1 MGSQGNTARP
11 FKITSKKMAEG
22 HDSVVSLL
30 STLEALGSIP
40 NHTLPNN
47 NKNLG
52 SFLNHFSSMTSRS
65 YTHTLFSLGLE
76 RERDRPHT
84 RTHTRNIVPL
94 FVNDSLLHPFSMYLC
109 RLQFNLS
116 VLQTPL
122 KVGPAYF
129 PLSPA
134 GPWHPVVGKGF
145 KIGLPVL

>member
-76 RERDRPHT
+76 RERETDHT
-84 RTHTRNIVPL
+84 HVHTHVILCLFLLMIHYCIHSACIYVDSSSTYQFYKPL
-94 FVNDSLLHPFSMYLC
+94 
-109 RLQFNLS
+109 
-116 VLQTPL
+116 
-122 KVGPAYF
+122 
-129 PLSPA
+129 
-134 GPWHPVVGKGF
+134 
-145 KIGLPVL
+145 